1 VKKNYLGWAISL
13 AAASLLLSLA
23 RTPASAQDETKD
35 QFKITGKI
43 IVPPGA
49 AAPKGLPPPGP
60 KGPVPRMADGQPDL
74 SGIWNGQRP
83 LPNQEPPVMLPWA
96 EKLTAER
103 TNNYSADDPEARCL
117 PGGVPRAAP
126 YHYQLVQTPKLL
138 LMLFEG
144 NIHSYRQ
151 MFLDRSKHIKI
162 AEPLWYGDS
171 IGLWDG
177 DALIVDTV
185 GFNDQF
191 WFDMAGHPH
200 TTQLHVIER
209 YHRRDFGNLE
219 IGITIEDPGTYS
231 KPWTIQRVSTLET
244 EIEMSEYVCNE
255 NNSDVLHLVGK

>member
-1 VKKNYLGWAISL
+1 MKKIYFGIAFSL
-13 AAASLLLSLA
+13 AAASLLL
-23 RTPASAQDETKD
+23 PQDDVKV
-35 QFKITGKI
+35 TGKVI
-43 IVPPGA
+43 TPPGA
-49 AAPKGLPPPGP
+49 VAPKGLPPAGP
-60 KGPVPRMADGQPDL
+60 KGPVPHMADGKPDF
-74 SGIWNGQRP
+74 SGIWNGQRA
-83 LPNQEPPVMLPWA
+83 LPNQEPPLMLPWA

-138 LMLFEG
+138 VMLFEG

-151 MFLDRSKHIKI
+151 MFLDRSEHLKI
-162 AEPLWYGDS
+162 TEPLWYGDS
-171 IGLWDG
+171 IGSWNEDTLV
-177 DALIVDTV
+177 VDTV
-185 GFNDQF
+185 GFNDRF

-209 YHRRDFGNLE
+209 YHRRDFGNLD
-219 IGITIEDPGTYS
+219 IGITIEDSGTYT

-244 EIEMSEYVCNE
+244 GIEMSEYVCNE

>member
-1 VKKNYLGWAISL
+1 VNKNYLGWAISL
-13 AAASLLLSLA
+13 AAASLLLGLA
-23 RTPASAQDETKD
+23 HTPATAQDEVKV
-35 QFKITGKI
+35 TGKI

-49 AAPKGLPPPGP
+49 AAPKALPPAGP
-60 KGPVPRMADGQPDL
+60 KGPVPHMADGKPDF

-83 LPNQEPPVMLPWA
+83 LPNQEPPAMLPWA
-96 EKLTAER
+96 DKLTKER
-103 TNNYSADDPEARCL
+103 TGNYSADDPEARCL

-151 MFLDRSKHIKI
+151 IFLDRREHLKI
-162 AEPLWYGDS
+162 TEPLWYGDS
-171 IGLWDG
+171 IGSWDG
-177 DALIVDTV
+177 DTLVVDTA
-185 GFNDQF
+185 GFNDKF

-200 TTQLHVIER
+200 TTQLHVVER
-209 YHRRDFGNLE
+209 YHRRDFGNLD
-219 IGITIEDPGTYS
+219 IGITIEDPGAYS